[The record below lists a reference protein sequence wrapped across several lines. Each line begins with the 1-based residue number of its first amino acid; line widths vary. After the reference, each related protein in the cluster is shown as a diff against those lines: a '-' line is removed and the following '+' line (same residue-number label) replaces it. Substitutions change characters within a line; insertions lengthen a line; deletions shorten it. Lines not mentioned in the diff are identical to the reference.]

1 MGKSKSSALRKFS
14 PKASPELDL
23 KPIMNLMVVLIP
35 MLLYSAQ
42 FIKFAALNITKASSG
57 TGGEPT
63 NKEDEDKKPPLKLKL
78 KITSEGFVLEGAIFL
93 DEEKVVAAPADDG
106 TGNSQPVELYSIPL
120 NQDLAESAI
129 KKAKED
135 YAAKGR
141 SIPREVEDMIQRV
154 YSYDF
159 VQLNSKIELVRQAVT
174 TGGGEN
180 TFEKSD
186 EIILASEADLPFELL
201 IQSMDAVRCKFDKE
215 SKKFTACRPRSEQG
229 KEDPNA
235 LYDNVVLDAGLLE

>member
-1 MGKSKSSALRKFS
+1 
-14 PKASPELDL
+14 
-23 KPIMNLMVVLIP
+23 
-35 MLLYSAQ
+35 
-42 FIKFAALNITKASSG
+42 LNITKASSG
-57 TGGEPT
+57 ASNPIE
-63 NKEDEDKKPPLKLKL
+63 NKPDEEKKPPLKLKL

-141 SIPREVEDMIQRV
+141 PIPRDVEDMIQRV

-174 TGGGEN
+174 TGGGTN
-180 TFEKSD
+180 TFEKPD
-186 EIILASEADLPFELL
+186 EIIIASEADIPFELL
-201 IQSMDAVRCKFDKE
+201 IQSMDSVRCKFDKE

-229 KEDPNA
+229 KEDPNTF
-235 LYDNVVLDAGLLE
+235 YDNVVLDAGLLE